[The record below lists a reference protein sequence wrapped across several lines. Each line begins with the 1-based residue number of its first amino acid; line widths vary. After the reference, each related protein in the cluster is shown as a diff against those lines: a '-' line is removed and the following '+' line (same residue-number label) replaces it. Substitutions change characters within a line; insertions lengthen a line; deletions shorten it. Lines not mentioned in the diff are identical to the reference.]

1 MKRLLFVYNP
11 NAGKGQVRK
20 YLSTILERL
29 GELDYEM
36 VIRPTRRQGDATRI
50 VRENAGD
57 CELLV
62 CSGGD
67 GTLNETI
74 DGLMRRQAEG
84 LPVPVLGYIPA
95 GTVNDF
101 ATSLNLPKDPEAAV
115 RVIMD
120 GKKFRPDFGSI
131 ESASG
136 KTLGHFTYIAGF
148 GAFTEVSY
156 ETPQTTKNS
165 FGKVAYFVE
174 AAKRLPDIR
183 PIPMQVYYEDQ
194 MIEGDFLYGM
204 VTNSLSVGGFK
215 GITGKGVLLDD
226 GKFDVILV
234 RMPKKPS
241 DLQNTINSL
250 LVGEWNNASICHFH
264 TDRVT
269 FDSSKSVPWVLDGE
283 SGGAHHRLTIQNHQ
297 QALEIM
303 VPANYGDQTMDKKKK
318 KPEKE
323 ELS

>member
-36 VIRPTRRQGDATRI
+36 VIRPTRKQGDAARI
-50 VRENAGD
+50 VREYAGE

-67 GTLNETI
+67 GTLNETV
-74 DGLMRRQAEG
+74 DGLMRRKAEG

-101 ATSLNLPKDPEAAV
+101 ASSLSLPKDPEEAV

-120 GKKFRPDFGSI
+120 GKRFRPDFGSVH
-131 ESASG
+131 SASG
-136 KTLGHFTYIAGF
+136 KTMGHFTYIAGF

-156 ETPQTTKNS
+156 ETPQNTKNS
-165 FGKVAYFVE
+165 IGKAAYFLE
-174 AAKRLPDIR
+174 AARRLPDIR
-183 PIPMQVYYEDQ
+183 SLPMQVTYEDQ
-194 MIEGDFLYGM
+194 IIEGDFLYGM

-215 GITGKGVLLDD
+215 GITGKEVKLDD
-226 GKFDVILV
+226 GKFDVILI
-234 RMPKKPS
+234 RMPKKAA
-241 DLQNTINSL
+241 DLQNTLNSL
-250 LVGEWNNASICHFH
+250 LAGEWNNAGICHFH
-264 TDRVT
+264 TDKVV
-269 FDSSKSVPWVLDGE
+269 FDSSKNIPWVLDGE
-283 SGGAHHRLTIQNHQ
+283 SGGVHHRLIIQNHQ
-297 QALEIM
+297 QALEIL
-303 VPANYGDQTMDKKKK
+303 VPADYG
-318 KPEKE
+318 KE
-323 ELS
+323 EIKKAPHHFF